1 MSENE
6 GSGQRWSDR
15 IRAELGPMG
24 TLAWPVV
31 LAELGW
37 MAMGIVDTL
46 MVAPLGPAAIGAVGL
61 GHGVF
66 FVPGV
71 FGMGLLLGLDTLVS
85 QAYGA
90 GKLEDCRRSLFQ
102 GVWLAIFLSLPLAG
116 LIWMGTPA
124 LPALG
129 IGVEVFEPTARY
141 IQVVTWSMPT
151 LLLYTAL
158 RRYLQG
164 INVVRP
170 VMIALVSANLINVA
184 TNWLL
189 IEGRLGFPAL
199 GVAGAAWATVIS
211 RLYMTAVLALAV
223 WLHDPRE
230 IVAELTNRAVRPDW
244 SRIRRLAALGLP
256 AALHLALEVGVF
268 ASAAALAGTLGP
280 VDLASHQI
288 ALNVCAL
295 AFMVPLGVSSA
306 GAVRVGQAIGRGD
319 PRGASTSG
327 WTALGLG
334 VGFMTLSATAFL
346 IAPRSI
352 ITLFTTDPDVVR
364 TGVTLLFVAAAFQ
377 LFDGLQVVAAGNL
390 RGAGDTHTPMYTG
403 LVAYWAIGLPVGYAL
418 AFWADLRVVG
428 LWMGLSLGLIVAGLV
443 LVTAWSSRS
452 RSIPVGNARLA
463 PANC

>member
-1 MSENE
+1 MTENTESEL
-6 GSGQRWSDR
+6 RWPDH
-15 IRAELGPMG
+15 IRVELRPMG
-24 TLAWPVV
+24 ALAWPVV

-37 MAMGIVDTL
+37 MMMGIVDTL

-66 FVPGV
+66 FVVGV

-90 GKLEDCRRSLFQ
+90 GRNADCRRSLYQ
-102 GVWLAIFLSLPLAG
+102 GVWLAIFLSLPLAV
-116 LIWMGTPA
+116 LIWLITPA
-124 LPALG
+124 LPWLG
-129 IGVEVFEPTARY
+129 IGTEVYEPTSHY
-141 IQVVTWSMPT
+141 VNVVTLSMPT

-164 INVVRP
+164 INMVRP
-170 VMIALVSANLINVA
+170 VMIALVSANLINVV

-189 IEGRLGFPAL
+189 IEGRFGFPAL
-199 GVAGAAWATVIS
+199 GVAGAAWATAAS
-211 RLYMTAVLALAV
+211 RAYMTAVLAIAV
-223 WLHDPRE
+223 WLHSPRE
-230 IVAELTNRAVRPDW
+230 IASELTRRSALPDW
-244 SRIRRLAALGLP
+244 AHIRQLVALGLP
-256 AALHLALEVGVF
+256 AAMHLTLEVGAF

-288 ALNVCAL
+288 ALNACAL
-295 AFMVPLGVSSA
+295 AFMVPLGISSA

-319 PRGASTSG
+319 PHGASASG

-346 IAPRSI
+346 VAPRSI
-352 ITLFTTDPDVVR
+352 ITLFTTDAGVVS

-390 RGAGDTHTPMYTG
+390 RGAGDTRTPMYTS
-403 LVAYWAIGLPVGYAL
+403 LVAYWVIGLPVGYAL
-418 AFWADLRVVG
+418 AFWGEMRVVG
-428 LWMGLSLGLIVAGLV
+428 LWIGLSLGLIVAGII
-443 LVTAWSSRS
+443 LVTVWASRARGFPRVAS
-452 RSIPVGNARLA
+452 LVPVG
-463 PANC
+463 C